1 MGRNNDRNAKA
12 HNEKLHKA
20 QQRAKEAKAERAAK
34 LSAIIRKYNN
44 SKPQ

>member
-1 MGRNNDRNAKA
+1 MGRNNERNAKA

-20 QQRAKEAKAERAAK
+20 QRRAKEAKAGRAAK
-34 LSAIIRKYNN
+34 LSAIIKKHND